1 MIRKKPQIIRD
12 KLKHKIIRDIS
23 RLFETKKEERKKKK
37 YNGRINKNIII
48 TGIRTLFET
57 KKAKEER
64 KKKKEHNKRLIKD
77 GIIIRLFEQ
86 VGKEKDYHERKR
98 VNNFWNNS
106 YIEYESNG
114 DKNKNF

>member
-23 RLFETKKEERKKKK
+23 RLFETKKEERKKEK

-77 GIIIRLFEQ
+77 GIIRRLFEQ

>member
-48 TGIRTLFET
+48 IGIRTLFET

-77 GIIIRLFEQ
+77 GIIRRLFEQ
-86 VGKEKDYHERKR
+86 VEKEKIFMSAKE
-98 VNNFWNNS
+98 
-106 YIEYESNG
+106 
-114 DKNKNF
+114 